1 VPIQLTAFCVGADV
15 PVANL
20 SGWQLIGNQAVLVRD
35 EGSLQTYWLDGSRVQ
50 SVFDVRLHIAAS
62 IQALSSVNIVA
73 VFLLAWMRS
82 CQCSSLSS
90 AGTKNGQVKSLR
102 MREWVMIKDIVVNL
116 SIGVERDAAANYAV
130 SLAIVFKAHLVG
142 VAFVYDPKVSANLI
156 VGIPAELIDAQ
167 RAATKHQANDA
178 VARFEALAKQAG
190 VMTESQMIDVAP
202 GHVGDTFGRLARSFD
217 LSVIRQAEPN
227 KAEQEVPIIEG
238 ALFESG
244 RPVIVVPYVQ
254 TQGAKF
260 NRVMVG
266 WDGSRTAARAIGDAM
281 PVLERAKM
289 IEVFTVVA
297 GPTKNTELP
306 GVDIGQHLSRHG
318 LKVEVK
324 RIPTESL
331 NVTEA
336 ILSHA
341 ADISADFMI
350 MGGYGHSRLREYVL
364 GGATRGILGSM
375 TLPTLMSN

>member
-1 VPIQLTAFCVGADV
+1 
-15 PVANL
+15 
-20 SGWQLIGNQAVLVRD
+20 
-35 EGSLQTYWLDGSRVQ
+35 
-50 SVFDVRLHIAAS
+50 
-62 IQALSSVNIVA
+62 
-73 VFLLAWMRS
+73 
-82 CQCSSLSS
+82 
-90 AGTKNGQVKSLR
+90 
-102 MREWVMIKDIVVNL
+102 MIKDIVVNL
-116 SIGVERDAAANYAV
+116 TIGVERDAAANYAV
-130 SLAIVFKAHLVG
+130 SLASIFKAHLVG
-142 VAFVYDPKVSANLI
+142 VAFVYDPKVSVNLI

-167 RAATKHQANDA
+167 RAATKHLANEA
-178 VARFEALAKQAG
+178 VARFKELGKQAG

-244 RPVIVVPYVQ
+244 RSVIVVPYVQ

-260 NRVMVG
+260 NCVMVG

-289 IEVFTVVA
+289 IEIFTVVA

-306 GVDIGQHLSRHG
+306 GIDIGQHLSRHG

-324 RIPTESL
+324 RIPAEGI
-331 NVTEA
+331 NVPEA

-341 ADISADFMI
+341 ADISADFMV

-364 GGATRGILGSM
+364 GGATRGILASM

>member
-1 VPIQLTAFCVGADV
+1 
-15 PVANL
+15 
-20 SGWQLIGNQAVLVRD
+20 
-35 EGSLQTYWLDGSRVQ
+35 
-50 SVFDVRLHIAAS
+50 
-62 IQALSSVNIVA
+62 
-73 VFLLAWMRS
+73 
-82 CQCSSLSS
+82 
-90 AGTKNGQVKSLR
+90 
-102 MREWVMIKDIVVNL
+102 MIKDIVVNL
-116 SIGVERDAAANYAV
+116 TIGVERDAAANYAV
-130 SLAIVFKAHLVG
+130 SLASIFKAHLVG

-167 RAATKHQANDA
+167 RAATKHLANEA
-178 VARFEALAKQAG
+178 VARFEELAKQAG

-254 TQGAKF
+254 MQGAKF

-266 WDGSRTAARAIGDAM
+266 WDGSQTAARAIGDAM

-289 IEVFTVVA
+289 IEIFTVVA

-306 GVDIGQHLSRHG
+306 GIDIGQHLSRHG

-324 RIPTESL
+324 RIPAEGI
-331 NVTEA
+331 NVPEA

-341 ADISADFMI
+341 ADISADFMV

-364 GGATRGILGSM
+364 GGATRGILASM

>member
-1 VPIQLTAFCVGADV
+1 
-15 PVANL
+15 
-20 SGWQLIGNQAVLVRD
+20 
-35 EGSLQTYWLDGSRVQ
+35 
-50 SVFDVRLHIAAS
+50 
-62 IQALSSVNIVA
+62 
-73 VFLLAWMRS
+73 
-82 CQCSSLSS
+82 
-90 AGTKNGQVKSLR
+90 
-102 MREWVMIKDIVVNL
+102 MIKDIVVNL
-116 SIGVERDAAANYAV
+116 TIGVERDAAANYAV
-130 SLAIVFKAHLVG
+130 SLASIFKAHLVG
-142 VAFVYDPKVSANLI
+142 VAFVYDPKVSVNLI

-167 RAATKHQANDA
+167 RAATKHLANEA
-178 VARFEALAKQAG
+178 VARFKELGKQAG

-254 TQGAKF
+254 MQGAKF

-266 WDGSRTAARAIGDAM
+266 WDGSQTAARAIGDAM

-289 IEVFTVVA
+289 IEIFTVVA

-306 GVDIGQHLSRHG
+306 GIDIGQHLSRHG

-324 RIPTESL
+324 RIPAEGI
-331 NVTEA
+331 NVPEA

-341 ADISADFMI
+341 ADISADFMV

-364 GGATRGILGSM
+364 GGATRGILASM

>member
-1 VPIQLTAFCVGADV
+1 
-15 PVANL
+15 
-20 SGWQLIGNQAVLVRD
+20 
-35 EGSLQTYWLDGSRVQ
+35 
-50 SVFDVRLHIAAS
+50 
-62 IQALSSVNIVA
+62 
-73 VFLLAWMRS
+73 
-82 CQCSSLSS
+82 
-90 AGTKNGQVKSLR
+90 
-102 MREWVMIKDIVVNL
+102 MIKDIVVNL
-116 SIGVERDAAANYAV
+116 TIGVERDAAANYAV
-130 SLAIVFKAHLVG
+130 SLASIFKAHLVG

-156 VGIPAELIDAQ
+156 VGIPAELIEAQ
-167 RAATKHQANDA
+167 RAATKHLANEA
-178 VARFEALAKQAG
+178 VARFEELGKQAG

-244 RPVIVVPYVQ
+244 RSVIVVPYVQ

-260 NRVMVG
+260 NCVMVG

-306 GVDIGQHLSRHG
+306 GIDIGQHLSRHG

-324 RIPTESL
+324 RIPAEGI
-331 NVTEA
+331 NVPEA

-341 ADISADFMI
+341 ADISADFMV

-364 GGATRGILGSM
+364 GGATRGILASM

>member
-1 VPIQLTAFCVGADV
+1 
-15 PVANL
+15 
-20 SGWQLIGNQAVLVRD
+20 
-35 EGSLQTYWLDGSRVQ
+35 
-50 SVFDVRLHIAAS
+50 
-62 IQALSSVNIVA
+62 
-73 VFLLAWMRS
+73 
-82 CQCSSLSS
+82 
-90 AGTKNGQVKSLR
+90 
-102 MREWVMIKDIVVNL
+102 MIKDIVVNL
-116 SIGVERDAAANYAV
+116 TIGVERDAAANYAV
-130 SLAIVFKAHLVG
+130 SLASIFKAHLVG
-142 VAFVYDPKVSANLI
+142 VAFVYDPKVSVNLI

-167 RAATKHQANDA
+167 RAATKHLANEA
-178 VARFEALAKQAG
+178 VARFKELGKQAG

-254 TQGAKF
+254 MQGAKF

-266 WDGSRTAARAIGDAM
+266 WDGSQTAARAIGDAM

-306 GVDIGQHLSRHG
+306 GIDIGQHLSRHG

-324 RIPTESL
+324 RIPADGI
-331 NVTEA
+331 NVPEA

-341 ADISADFMI
+341 ADISADFMV

-364 GGATRGILGSM
+364 GGATRGILASM

>member
-1 VPIQLTAFCVGADV
+1 
-15 PVANL
+15 
-20 SGWQLIGNQAVLVRD
+20 
-35 EGSLQTYWLDGSRVQ
+35 
-50 SVFDVRLHIAAS
+50 
-62 IQALSSVNIVA
+62 
-73 VFLLAWMRS
+73 
-82 CQCSSLSS
+82 
-90 AGTKNGQVKSLR
+90 
-102 MREWVMIKDIVVNL
+102 MIKDIVVNL
-116 SIGVERDAAANYAV
+116 TIGVERDAAANYAV
-130 SLAIVFKAHLVG
+130 SLASIFKAHLVG

-156 VGIPAELIDAQ
+156 VGIPAELIESQ
-167 RAATKHQANDA
+167 RAATKHLANEA
-178 VARFEALAKQAG
+178 VARFEELAKQAG

-202 GHVGDTFGRLARSFD
+202 GHVGDMFGRLARSFD

-244 RPVIVVPYVQ
+244 RSVIVVPYVQ

-260 NRVMVG
+260 NCVMVG

-281 PVLERAKM
+281 PVLKRAKM

-306 GVDIGQHLSRHG
+306 GIDIGQHLSRHG
-318 LKVEVK
+318 LNVEVK
-324 RIPTESL
+324 RIPAEGI
-331 NVTEA
+331 NVPEA

-341 ADISADFMI
+341 ADISADFMV

-364 GGATRGILGSM
+364 GGATRGILASM

>member
-1 VPIQLTAFCVGADV
+1 
-15 PVANL
+15 
-20 SGWQLIGNQAVLVRD
+20 
-35 EGSLQTYWLDGSRVQ
+35 
-50 SVFDVRLHIAAS
+50 
-62 IQALSSVNIVA
+62 
-73 VFLLAWMRS
+73 
-82 CQCSSLSS
+82 
-90 AGTKNGQVKSLR
+90 
-102 MREWVMIKDIVVNL
+102 
-116 SIGVERDAAANYAV
+116 
-130 SLAIVFKAHLVG
+130 
-142 VAFVYDPKVSANLI
+142 
-156 VGIPAELIDAQ
+156 
-167 RAATKHQANDA
+167 
-178 VARFEALAKQAG
+178 
-190 VMTESQMIDVAP
+190 MIDVAP

-260 NRVMVG
+260 DRVMVG

-297 GPTKNTELP
+297 SPTKNTELP
-306 GVDIGQHLSRHG
+306 GIDIGQHLSRHG
-318 LKVEVK
+318 LNVEVK
-324 RIPTESL
+324 RIPAGGI
-331 NVTEA
+331 NVPEA

-341 ADISADFMI
+341 ADISADFMV

-364 GGATRGILGSM
+364 GGATRGILASM

>member
-1 VPIQLTAFCVGADV
+1 
-15 PVANL
+15 
-20 SGWQLIGNQAVLVRD
+20 
-35 EGSLQTYWLDGSRVQ
+35 
-50 SVFDVRLHIAAS
+50 
-62 IQALSSVNIVA
+62 
-73 VFLLAWMRS
+73 
-82 CQCSSLSS
+82 
-90 AGTKNGQVKSLR
+90 
-102 MREWVMIKDIVVNL
+102 MIKDIVVNL
-116 SIGVERDAAANYAV
+116 TIGVERDAAANYAI
-130 SLAIVFKAHLVG
+130 SLASIFKAHLVG
-142 VAFVYDPKVSANLI
+142 VAFVYDPKVSVNLI
-156 VGIPAELIDAQ
+156 VGIPAALIDAQ
-167 RAATKHQANDA
+167 RATTKHLANEA

-244 RPVIVVPYVQ
+244 RPVIVVPYIQ
-254 TQGAKF
+254 TQSAIF
-260 NRVMVG
+260 DRVMVG

-281 PVLERAKM
+281 PVLERARM

-306 GVDIGQHLSRHG
+306 GIDIGQHLSRHG

-324 RIPTESL
+324 RIPAEGI
-331 NVTEA
+331 NVPEA

-341 ADISADFMI
+341 ADISADFMV

-364 GGATRGILGSM
+364 GGATRGILASM

>member
-1 VPIQLTAFCVGADV
+1 
-15 PVANL
+15 
-20 SGWQLIGNQAVLVRD
+20 
-35 EGSLQTYWLDGSRVQ
+35 
-50 SVFDVRLHIAAS
+50 
-62 IQALSSVNIVA
+62 
-73 VFLLAWMRS
+73 
-82 CQCSSLSS
+82 
-90 AGTKNGQVKSLR
+90 
-102 MREWVMIKDIVVNL
+102 MIKDIVVNL
-116 SIGVERDAAANYAV
+116 TIGGERDAAANYAV
-130 SLAIVFKAHLVG
+130 SLASIFKAHLVG
-142 VAFVYDPKVSANLI
+142 VAFVYDPKASANLI

-167 RAATKHQANDA
+167 RAATKHLANEA
-178 VARFEALAKQAG
+178 VVRFEALAKQAG

-260 NRVMVG
+260 DRVMVG
-266 WDGSRTAARAIGDAM
+266 WDGSRTAARAIGDAI
-281 PVLERAKM
+281 PVLKRAKM

-306 GVDIGQHLSRHG
+306 GIDIGQHLSRHG
-318 LKVEVK
+318 LNVEVK
-324 RIPTESL
+324 RIPAAGI
-331 NVTEA
+331 NVPEA

-341 ADISADFMI
+341 ADISADFMV

-364 GGATRGILGSM
+364 GGATRGILTSM

>member
-1 VPIQLTAFCVGADV
+1 
-15 PVANL
+15 
-20 SGWQLIGNQAVLVRD
+20 
-35 EGSLQTYWLDGSRVQ
+35 
-50 SVFDVRLHIAAS
+50 
-62 IQALSSVNIVA
+62 
-73 VFLLAWMRS
+73 
-82 CQCSSLSS
+82 
-90 AGTKNGQVKSLR
+90 
-102 MREWVMIKDIVVNL
+102 MIKDIVVNL
-116 SIGVERDAAANYAV
+116 TIGGERDAAANYAV
-130 SLAIVFKAHLVG
+130 SLASIFKAHLVG
-142 VAFVYDPKVSANLI
+142 VAFVYDPKASANLI

-167 RAATKHQANDA
+167 RAATKHLANEA
-178 VARFEALAKQAG
+178 VVRFEALAKQAG

-244 RPVIVVPYVQ
+244 RSVIVVPYVQ

-260 NRVMVG
+260 NCVMIG

-289 IEVFTVVA
+289 IEIFTVVA

-306 GVDIGQHLSRHG
+306 GIDIGQHLSRHG

-324 RIPTESL
+324 RIPADGI
-331 NVTEA
+331 NVPEA

-341 ADISADFMI
+341 ADISADFMV

-364 GGATRGILGSM
+364 GGATRGILASM

>member
-1 VPIQLTAFCVGADV
+1 
-15 PVANL
+15 
-20 SGWQLIGNQAVLVRD
+20 
-35 EGSLQTYWLDGSRVQ
+35 
-50 SVFDVRLHIAAS
+50 
-62 IQALSSVNIVA
+62 
-73 VFLLAWMRS
+73 
-82 CQCSSLSS
+82 
-90 AGTKNGQVKSLR
+90 
-102 MREWVMIKDIVVNL
+102 MIKDIIVNL
-116 SIGVERDAAANYAV
+116 TIGVERDAAANYAV
-130 SLAIVFKAHLVG
+130 SLTSIFKAHLVG
-142 VAFVYDPKVSANLI
+142 VAFVYDPKASANLI

-167 RAATKHQANDA
+167 RATTKHLANEA

-227 KAEQEVPIIEG
+227 KAEQEAPIIEG

-260 NRVMVG
+260 DRVMVG

-306 GVDIGQHLSRHG
+306 GIDIGQHLSRHG

-324 RIPTESL
+324 RIPAEGI
-331 NVTEA
+331 NVPEA

-341 ADISADFMI
+341 ADISADFMV

-364 GGATRGILGSM
+364 GGATRGILASM

>member
-1 VPIQLTAFCVGADV
+1 
-15 PVANL
+15 
-20 SGWQLIGNQAVLVRD
+20 
-35 EGSLQTYWLDGSRVQ
+35 
-50 SVFDVRLHIAAS
+50 
-62 IQALSSVNIVA
+62 
-73 VFLLAWMRS
+73 
-82 CQCSSLSS
+82 
-90 AGTKNGQVKSLR
+90 
-102 MREWVMIKDIVVNL
+102 MIKDIVVNL
-116 SIGVERDAAANYAV
+116 TIGVERDAAANYAV
-130 SLAIVFKAHLVG
+130 SLASIFKAHLVG

-167 RAATKHQANDA
+167 RSATKHLANEA
-178 VARFEALAKQAG
+178 VARFEELAKQAG

-289 IEVFTVVA
+289 IEIFTVVA

-306 GVDIGQHLSRHG
+306 GIDIGQHLSRHG

-324 RIPTESL
+324 RIPAEGI
-331 NVTEA
+331 NVPEA

-341 ADISADFMI
+341 ADISADFMV

-364 GGATRGILGSM
+364 GGATRGILASM

>member
-1 VPIQLTAFCVGADV
+1 
-15 PVANL
+15 
-20 SGWQLIGNQAVLVRD
+20 
-35 EGSLQTYWLDGSRVQ
+35 
-50 SVFDVRLHIAAS
+50 
-62 IQALSSVNIVA
+62 
-73 VFLLAWMRS
+73 
-82 CQCSSLSS
+82 
-90 AGTKNGQVKSLR
+90 
-102 MREWVMIKDIVVNL
+102 MIKDIVVNL
-116 SIGVERDAAANYAV
+116 TIGVERDAAANYAV
-130 SLAIVFKAHLVG
+130 SLASIFKAHLVG
-142 VAFVYDPKVSANLI
+142 VAFVYDPKVSVNLI

-167 RAATKHQANDA
+167 RAATKHLANEA
-178 VARFEALAKQAG
+178 VARFEELAKQAG

-260 NRVMVG
+260 NCVMVG

-306 GVDIGQHLSRHG
+306 GIDIGQHLSRHG

-324 RIPTESL
+324 RIPAEGI
-331 NVTEA
+331 NVPEA

-341 ADISADFMI
+341 ADISADFMV

-364 GGATRGILGSM
+364 GGATRGILASM

>member
-1 VPIQLTAFCVGADV
+1 
-15 PVANL
+15 
-20 SGWQLIGNQAVLVRD
+20 
-35 EGSLQTYWLDGSRVQ
+35 
-50 SVFDVRLHIAAS
+50 
-62 IQALSSVNIVA
+62 
-73 VFLLAWMRS
+73 
-82 CQCSSLSS
+82 
-90 AGTKNGQVKSLR
+90 
-102 MREWVMIKDIVVNL
+102 MIKDIVVNL
-116 SIGVERDAAANYAV
+116 TIGVERDAAANYAV
-130 SLAIVFKAHLVG
+130 SLASIFKAHLVG
-142 VAFVYDPKVSANLI
+142 VAFVYDPKASANLI

-167 RAATKHQANDA
+167 RAATKHLANEA
-178 VARFEALAKQAG
+178 VVRFEALAKQAG

-254 TQGAKF
+254 MQGAKF

-266 WDGSRTAARAIGDAM
+266 WDGSQTAARAIGDAM

-289 IEVFTVVA
+289 IEIFTVVA

-306 GVDIGQHLSRHG
+306 GIDIGQHLSRHG

-324 RIPTESL
+324 RIPAEGI
-331 NVTEA
+331 NVPEA

-341 ADISADFMI
+341 ADISADFMV

-364 GGATRGILGSM
+364 GGATRGILASM

>member
-1 VPIQLTAFCVGADV
+1 
-15 PVANL
+15 
-20 SGWQLIGNQAVLVRD
+20 
-35 EGSLQTYWLDGSRVQ
+35 
-50 SVFDVRLHIAAS
+50 
-62 IQALSSVNIVA
+62 
-73 VFLLAWMRS
+73 
-82 CQCSSLSS
+82 
-90 AGTKNGQVKSLR
+90 
-102 MREWVMIKDIVVNL
+102 MIKDIVVNL
-116 SIGVERDAAANYAV
+116 TIGVERDAAANYAV
-130 SLAIVFKAHLVG
+130 SLASIFKAHLVG

-156 VGIPAELIDAQ
+156 VGIPAELIEAQ
-167 RAATKHQANDA
+167 RAATKHLANEA

-244 RPVIVVPYVQ
+244 RSVIVVPYVQ

-260 NRVMVG
+260 NCVMIG

-306 GVDIGQHLSRHG
+306 GIDIGQHLSRHG

-324 RIPTESL
+324 RIPAEGI
-331 NVTEA
+331 NVPEA
-336 ILSHA
+336 ILSHS
-341 ADISADFMI
+341 ADISADFMV

-364 GGATRGILGSM
+364 GGATRGILSSM

>member
-1 VPIQLTAFCVGADV
+1 
-15 PVANL
+15 
-20 SGWQLIGNQAVLVRD
+20 
-35 EGSLQTYWLDGSRVQ
+35 
-50 SVFDVRLHIAAS
+50 
-62 IQALSSVNIVA
+62 
-73 VFLLAWMRS
+73 
-82 CQCSSLSS
+82 
-90 AGTKNGQVKSLR
+90 
-102 MREWVMIKDIVVNL
+102 MIKDIVVNL
-116 SIGVERDAAANYAV
+116 TIGVERDAAANYAV
-130 SLAIVFKAHLVG
+130 SLASIFKAHLVG
-142 VAFVYDPKVSANLI
+142 VAFVYDPKFSANLI

-167 RAATKHQANDA
+167 RATTKHLAKEA
-178 VARFEALAKQAG
+178 VAQFEALAKQAG
-190 VMTESQMIDVAP
+190 VMTESQMIDVTP

-227 KAEQEVPIIEG
+227 KAEQQVLIIEG

-244 RPVIVVPYVQ
+244 RPVIVVPYIQ

-266 WDGSRTAARAIGDAM
+266 WDGSRAAARAIGDAL

-289 IEVFTVVA
+289 IEVFTVA
-297 GPTKNTELP
+297 TGPTKNTELP
-306 GVDIGQHLSRHG
+306 GIEIGQHLSRHG
-318 LKVEVK
+318 LNIEVK

-341 ADISADFMI
+341 ADISADFMV

-364 GGATRGILGSM
+364 GGATRGILASM

>member
-1 VPIQLTAFCVGADV
+1 
-15 PVANL
+15 
-20 SGWQLIGNQAVLVRD
+20 
-35 EGSLQTYWLDGSRVQ
+35 
-50 SVFDVRLHIAAS
+50 
-62 IQALSSVNIVA
+62 
-73 VFLLAWMRS
+73 
-82 CQCSSLSS
+82 
-90 AGTKNGQVKSLR
+90 
-102 MREWVMIKDIVVNL
+102 MIKDIVVNL
-116 SIGVERDAAANYAV
+116 TIGGERDAAANYAV
-130 SLAIVFKAHLVG
+130 SLASIFKAHLVG

-167 RAATKHQANDA
+167 RAATKHLANEA
-178 VARFEALAKQAG
+178 VVRFEALAKQAG

-244 RPVIVVPYVQ
+244 RSVIVVPYVQ

-260 NRVMVG
+260 NCVMIG

-281 PVLERAKM
+281 PVLKRAKM

-306 GVDIGQHLSRHG
+306 GIDIGQHLSRHG

-324 RIPTESL
+324 RIPAVGI
-331 NVTEA
+331 NVPEA

-341 ADISADFMI
+341 ADISADFMV

-364 GGATRGILGSM
+364 GGATRGILSSM

>member
-1 VPIQLTAFCVGADV
+1 
-15 PVANL
+15 
-20 SGWQLIGNQAVLVRD
+20 
-35 EGSLQTYWLDGSRVQ
+35 
-50 SVFDVRLHIAAS
+50 
-62 IQALSSVNIVA
+62 
-73 VFLLAWMRS
+73 
-82 CQCSSLSS
+82 
-90 AGTKNGQVKSLR
+90 
-102 MREWVMIKDIVVNL
+102 MIKDIVVNL
-116 SIGVERDAAANYAV
+116 TIGVERDAAANYAI
-130 SLAIVFKAHLVG
+130 SLASIFKAHLVG

-167 RAATKHQANDA
+167 RATTKQLANEA
-178 VARFEALAKQAG
+178 VARFEALAKLAG

-227 KAEQEVPIIEG
+227 KVEQEVPIIEG
-238 ALFESG
+238 ALFKSG

-254 TQGAKF
+254 TQGAQF
-260 NRVMVG
+260 DRVMVG

-306 GVDIGQHLSRHG
+306 GIDIGQHLSRHG

-324 RIPTESL
+324 RIPAEGI
-331 NVTEA
+331 NVPEA

-341 ADISADFMI
+341 ADISADFMV

-364 GGATRGILGSM
+364 GGATRGILTSM

>member
-1 VPIQLTAFCVGADV
+1 
-15 PVANL
+15 
-20 SGWQLIGNQAVLVRD
+20 
-35 EGSLQTYWLDGSRVQ
+35 
-50 SVFDVRLHIAAS
+50 
-62 IQALSSVNIVA
+62 
-73 VFLLAWMRS
+73 
-82 CQCSSLSS
+82 
-90 AGTKNGQVKSLR
+90 
-102 MREWVMIKDIVVNL
+102 MIKNIVVNL
-116 SIGVERDAAANYAV
+116 TIGVERDAAVNYAV
-130 SLAIVFKAHLVG
+130 SLASIFKAHLVG
-142 VAFVYDPKVSANLI
+142 VAFVYDPKVRANLI

-167 RAATKHQANDA
+167 RATTKHLANEA

-244 RPVIVVPYVQ
+244 RSVIVVPYVQ

-260 NRVMVG
+260 DRVMVG

-306 GVDIGQHLSRHG
+306 GIDIGQHLSRHG
-318 LKVEVK
+318 LNVEVK
-324 RIPTESL
+324 RIPAVGI
-331 NVTEA
+331 NVPEA

-341 ADISADFMI
+341 ADISADFMV

-364 GGATRGILGSM
+364 GGATRGMLASM

>member
-1 VPIQLTAFCVGADV
+1 
-15 PVANL
+15 
-20 SGWQLIGNQAVLVRD
+20 
-35 EGSLQTYWLDGSRVQ
+35 
-50 SVFDVRLHIAAS
+50 
-62 IQALSSVNIVA
+62 
-73 VFLLAWMRS
+73 
-82 CQCSSLSS
+82 
-90 AGTKNGQVKSLR
+90 
-102 MREWVMIKDIVVNL
+102 MIKDIVVNL
-116 SIGVERDAAANYAV
+116 TIGGERDAAANYAV
-130 SLAIVFKAHLVG
+130 SLASIFKAHLVG
-142 VAFVYDPKVSANLI
+142 VAFVYDPKASANLI

-167 RAATKHQANDA
+167 RAATKHLANEA
-178 VARFEALAKQAG
+178 VVRFEALAKQAG

-254 TQGAKF
+254 MQGAKF

-266 WDGSRTAARAIGDAM
+266 WDGSQTAARAIGDAM

-289 IEVFTVVA
+289 IEIFTVVA

-306 GVDIGQHLSRHG
+306 RIDIGQHLSRHG

-324 RIPTESL
+324 RIPAEGI
-331 NVTEA
+331 NVPEA

-341 ADISADFMI
+341 ADISADFMV

-364 GGATRGILGSM
+364 GGATRGILASM

>member
-1 VPIQLTAFCVGADV
+1 
-15 PVANL
+15 
-20 SGWQLIGNQAVLVRD
+20 
-35 EGSLQTYWLDGSRVQ
+35 
-50 SVFDVRLHIAAS
+50 
-62 IQALSSVNIVA
+62 
-73 VFLLAWMRS
+73 
-82 CQCSSLSS
+82 
-90 AGTKNGQVKSLR
+90 
-102 MREWVMIKDIVVNL
+102 MIKDIVVNL
-116 SIGVERDAAANYAV
+116 TIGVERDAAANYAV
-130 SLAIVFKAHLVG
+130 SLASIFKAHLVG

-156 VGIPAELIDAQ
+156 VGIPAELIEAQ
-167 RAATKHQANDA
+167 RAATKHLANEA
-178 VARFEALAKQAG
+178 VARFEELAKQAG

-289 IEVFTVVA
+289 IEIFTVVA

-306 GVDIGQHLSRHG
+306 GIDIGQHLSRHG

-324 RIPTESL
+324 RIPAEGI
-331 NVTEA
+331 NVPEA

-341 ADISADFMI
+341 ADISADFMV

-364 GGATRGILGSM
+364 GGATRGILASM